1 MPGWHAKTKT
11 LQSEGKLQIV
21 GIIEEQHPDR
31 TRLFMQWKE
40 MGWPLL
46 IDSLNLLDVSA
57 VPLTYLIDEA
67 GIVRYERPS
76 DEDLEVFL
84 ETDYSDAPGQ
94 GRTLDVA
101 EDSPEQALLWGGDV
115 SAAISGLHRRVA
127 AAPEDARAHF
137 PLGVAYRKRY
147 DSEARKPEDFAK
159 AVEHWVRALE
169 LDPNQY
175 IFRRRIQQYGPR
187 LDKPYPFYDWVP
199 EARVAIEARGET
211 AVALAVEPRGA
222 EFAEPVKA
230 SISSGSETEP
240 PDPEG
245 RIFRDEAPL
254 IGVETV
260 TVPSKVAPGDSA
272 RVHVVFRPDL
282 SKKAHWNNEVDDTAH
297 GVSGRIEKSGED
309 PVAASVLSGARP
321 DDERAAAR
329 GPGYP
334 GAFLAVR
341 GDGVRAKLA
350 SETGAGGVE
359 DLSEDA
365 CTAAVLTLARPH
377 DDEVPRGSGGHD
389 RLFLSV
395 RREAV
400 DDELCANGKAR
411 GIVQPSDDAKAASVL
426 PRALPDDYE
435 SSADARGHGRK
446 FLSVHREHVDLEL
459 ATDRSPHGR
468 EPLAEDSRTA
478 PVLLSTFP
486 DHDEVPG
493 AVGRD
498 GRPGRLGGKG
508 AQGQDAAAVFPQ
520 ARTTK
525 SRGARSGQHGHVG
538 AVHNCRRQK
547 GSSGTGDL

>member
-1 MPGWHAKTKT
+1 M
-11 LQSEGKLQIV
+11 LQSEGKLQMV

-67 GIVRYERPS
+67 GVVRYERPS

-84 ETDYSDAPGQ
+84 ETDYSDAPSRS
-94 GRTLDVA
+94 RTLDVA
-101 EDSPEQALLWGGDV
+101 EDSPEHALLWGGDV

-137 PLGVAYRKRY
+137 RLGVAYRKRY

-159 AVEHWVRALE
+159 AVEHWVQALE

-199 EARVAIEARGET
+199 EARAAIEARGET

-230 SISSGSETEP
+230 FISSGSETEP

-282 SKKAHWNNEVDDTAH
+282 SKKAHWNNEVDDTVFWVDGPDGWQVDARRH
-297 GVSGRIEKSGED
+297 TVAIPPEPVSQ
-309 PVAASVLSGARP
+309 
-321 DDERAAAR
+321 
-329 GPGYP
+329 
-334 GAFLAVR
+334 
-341 GDGVRAKLA
+341 
-350 SETGAGGVE
+350 ETRHVE
-359 DLSEDA
+359 
-365 CTAAVLTLARPH
+365 
-377 DDEVPRGSGGHD
+377 
-389 RLFLSV
+389 F
-395 RREAV
+395 
-400 DDELCANGKAR
+400 EL
-411 GIVQPSDDAKAASVL
+411 QTPSDFTGSVTI
-426 PRALPDDYE
+426 PAYALYYVCEDVNGTCLFRRHDVE
-435 SSADARGHGRK
+435 VVVEAR
-446 FLSVHREHVDLEL
+446 
-459 ATDRSPHGR
+459 
-468 EPLAEDSRTA
+468 
-478 PVLLSTFP
+478 
-486 DHDEVPG
+486 
-493 AVGRD
+493 
-498 GRPGRLGGKG
+498 
-508 AQGQDAAAVFPQ
+508 
-520 ARTTK
+520 
-525 SRGARSGQHGHVG
+525 
-538 AVHNCRRQK
+538 
-547 GSSGTGDL
+547 

>member
-31 TRLFMQWKE
+31 TRLFMQWKK

-84 ETDYSDAPGQ
+84 QTDYSDAPGQ

-137 PLGVAYRKRY
+137 RLGVAYRKRY

-199 EARVAIEARGET
+199 EARGAIEARGET

-230 SISSGSETEP
+230 FISSGSETEP

-282 SKKAHWNNEVDDTAH
+282 SKKAHWNNEVDDTVFWVDVPDGWQVDARRH
-297 GVSGRIEKSGED
+297 TVAIPPEPVSQ
-309 PVAASVLSGARP
+309 
-321 DDERAAAR
+321 
-329 GPGYP
+329 
-334 GAFLAVR
+334 
-341 GDGVRAKLA
+341 
-350 SETGAGGVE
+350 ETRHVE
-359 DLSEDA
+359 
-365 CTAAVLTLARPH
+365 
-377 DDEVPRGSGGHD
+377 
-389 RLFLSV
+389 F
-395 RREAV
+395 
-400 DDELCANGKAR
+400 ELQA
-411 GIVQPSDDAKAASVL
+411 PSDFTGSVTI
-426 PRALPDDYE
+426 PAYALYYVCEDVNGTCLFRRHDVE
-435 SSADARGHGRK
+435 VVVEAR
-446 FLSVHREHVDLEL
+446 
-459 ATDRSPHGR
+459 
-468 EPLAEDSRTA
+468 
-478 PVLLSTFP
+478 
-486 DHDEVPG
+486 
-493 AVGRD
+493 
-498 GRPGRLGGKG
+498 
-508 AQGQDAAAVFPQ
+508 
-520 ARTTK
+520 
-525 SRGARSGQHGHVG
+525 
-538 AVHNCRRQK
+538 
-547 GSSGTGDL
+547 